1 MTTEKKEKVIVFG
14 IRAIIEAV
22 DSNKSINKVFIQ
34 RGLNNKNG
42 FELIKKLNSKSIEIS
57 YVPIEKL
64 NRLTLKNHQ
73 GAVATISPIK
83 FLNIEDLSELIE
95 SKQKELS
102 VLILDQL
109 SDVRNFGAIVRTA
122 ECSGV
127 DCIIIQ
133 SSGSAPVNGDTIKTS
148 SGAIFNVP
156 ICKVSHIKDAI
167 FLLKQHEIKIYGA
180 SEKSETDLYQTNFG
194 KKQAIIMGSEGK
206 GLSNSVIKLC
216 DSLIKIPLLGKI
228 ESLNVSVA
236 CGAILYELVRQKNY

>member
-1 MTTEKKEKVIVFG
+1 MIDNKEKVIIFG

-64 NRLTLKNHQ
+64 NRLTPKNHQ

-83 FLNIEDLSELIE
+83 FLNIQDLSELIE
-95 SKQKELS
+95 SKQKEIS

>member
-83 FLNIEDLSELIE
+83 FLNIQDLSELIE

>member
-1 MTTEKKEKVIVFG
+1 MTEEKEKVIVFG

-64 NRLTLKNHQ
+64 NRLTPKNHQ

-83 FLNIEDLSELIE
+83 FLNIQDLSELIE

>member
-1 MTTEKKEKVIVFG
+1 MIDKKEKVIVFG

-64 NRLTLKNHQ
+64 NRLTPKNHQ

-83 FLNIEDLSELIE
+83 FLNIQDLSELIE

>member
-1 MTTEKKEKVIVFG
+1 MIDNKEKVIIFG

-22 DSNKSINKVFIQ
+22 DSDKSINKVFIQ

-83 FLNIEDLSELIE
+83 FLNIQDLSELIE

>member
-1 MTTEKKEKVIVFG
+1 MIDKKEKVIVFG

-64 NRLTLKNHQ
+64 NRLTPKNHQ

-83 FLNIEDLSELIE
+83 FLNIQDLSELIE

-102 VLILDQL
+102 LLILDQL

-156 ICKVSHIKDAI
+156 ICKVPHIKDAI

-180 SEKSETDLYQTNFG
+180 SEKSEIDLYKTKFE

>member
-1 MTTEKKEKVIVFG
+1 MIDKKEKVIVFG
-14 IRAIIEAV
+14 IRAIIEAI

-64 NRLTLKNHQ
+64 NRLTPKNHQ

-83 FLNIEDLSELIE
+83 FLNIQDLSELIE

>member
-1 MTTEKKEKVIVFG
+1 MTEKKEKVIVFG

-42 FELIKKLNSKSIEIS
+42 FELIRKLNSKSIEIS

-64 NRLTLKNHQ
+64 NRLTPKNHQ

-83 FLNIEDLSELIE
+83 FLNIQDLSELIE

>member
-1 MTTEKKEKVIVFG
+1 MEKKEKVIVFG

-64 NRLTLKNHQ
+64 NRLTPKNHQ

-83 FLNIEDLSELIE
+83 FLNIQDLSELIE

-148 SGAIFNVP
+148 SGAIFNIP

-216 DSLIKIPLLGKI
+216 DSLIKIPLFGKI

>member
-1 MTTEKKEKVIVFG
+1 MIEKKEKVIIFG

-22 DSNKSINKVFIQ
+22 DSDKSINKVFIQ

>member
-1 MTTEKKEKVIVFG
+1 MEKKEKVIIFG
-14 IRAIIEAV
+14 IRAIIEAI

-64 NRLTLKNHQ
+64 NRLTPKNHQ
-73 GAVATISPIK
+73 GAVAIISPIK
-83 FLNIEDLSELIE
+83 FLNIQDLSELIE

-206 GLSNSVIKLC
+206 GLSSSVIKLC

>member
-1 MTTEKKEKVIVFG
+1 MIDNKEKVIVFG

-64 NRLTLKNHQ
+64 NRLTPKNHQ

-83 FLNIEDLSELIE
+83 FLNIQDLSELIE

-109 SDVRNFGAIVRTA
+109 SDVRNFGAILRTA

>member
-1 MTTEKKEKVIVFG
+1 MIDKKEKVIVFG

-22 DSNKSINKVFIQ
+22 DSDKSINKVFIQ

-64 NRLTLKNHQ
+64 NRLTPKNHQ

-83 FLNIEDLSELIE
+83 FLNIQDLSELIE

>member
-1 MTTEKKEKVIVFG
+1 MIDKKEKVIVFG
-14 IRAIIEAV
+14 IRAIIEAI

-64 NRLTLKNHQ
+64 NRLTPKNHQ

-83 FLNIEDLSELIE
+83 FLNIQDLSEQIE

-102 VLILDQL
+102 LLILDQL

-156 ICKVSHIKDAI
+156 ICKVPHIKDAI

>member
-1 MTTEKKEKVIVFG
+1 MIDKKEKVIVFG

-64 NRLTLKNHQ
+64 NRLTPKNHQ

-83 FLNIEDLSELIE
+83 FLNIQDLSELIE

-109 SDVRNFGAIVRTA
+109 SDVRNFWAIVRTA